1 MLHYYEVV
9 MATRMIKLGKTESAH
24 KQNFKVF
31 DTKRHKTLPKSVVT
45 TLPTATFTSN
55 HSTVKLSLIQVWL
68 VCMCGSATS
77 VKAPRQMKTKVI
89 FHPAQT
95 YISSLRNARLNYKIL
110 GQPLLSTHT
119 PVKLTKPQSC
129 RNVHSDTVS
138 GFVTKTVSCCNGTKS
153 HKHVHKYY
161 LFTKKVFVKQPLL
174 ILPNTVLDNSR
185 NLKEISIFK

>member
-55 HSTVKLSLIQVWL
+55 HSTVKLSLIQVRL

-129 RNVHSDTVS
+129 RKVHSLIQCQDLLPKQCPAAMGLNHTNM
-138 GFVTKTVSCCNGTKS
+138 FTNTIYLQK
-153 HKHVHKYY
+153 KY
-161 LFTKKVFVKQPLL
+161 L
-174 ILPNTVLDNSR
+174 
-185 NLKEISIFK
+185 